1 MSFFRPLSKLVSIK
15 AIRNQLYI
23 AGEDGFY
30 HLDINMNTVKTFSN
44 PAAGYRR
51 IYYNQ
56 TNGQI
61 YVAGFILRRIDVFD
75 LNLTFLKSIST
86 NNMSVYVLTGYL
98 NSIYVGTSS
107 GDILVIQNENV
118 IFTYFSVC
126 NNLLVTLKF
135 DTNGYMYA
143 LCYSPDNILKVFYIN
158 GANTGISLYAL
169 NALTVSIDSKGRMV
183 IFRDSA
189 LDIYY

>member
-1 MSFFRPLSKLVSIK
+1 
-15 AIRNQLYI
+15 
-23 AGEDGFY
+23 
-30 HLDINMNTVKTFSN
+30 MNTVKTFSY

-61 YVAGFILRRIDVFD
+61 YVAGSYLRRIDVFD
-75 LNLTFLKSIST
+75 LNLTFLNSIST
-86 NNMSVYVLTGYL
+86 NSMSVYALNGYL
-98 NSIYVGTSS
+98 NSIYVGTPS
-107 GDILVIQNENV
+107 GDILVIQNENI

-126 NNLLVTLKF
+126 NSALVSLKF

-143 LCYSPDNILKVFYIN
+143 LCYSPDHIHILKVFYIN

-169 NALTVSIDSKGRMV
+169 NAFTVSIDSKGRMV
-183 IFRDSA
+183 IIRYKA
-189 LDIYY
+189 IDIYY